1 MLDAKSFA
9 DYIGFTEQE
18 VFRLCESYHV
28 DFEKVKRW
36 YDGYLL
42 EDTQVYNPRAVVEVL
57 KWKKFRSYW
66 SGTGSYE
73 AILPLINM
81 DFDGLKTAVIEMLS
95 GAAVKVNVG
104 SFQNDA
110 VSFSN
115 KDDVLTYLIH
125 LGYLGYDQNAKTAF
139 VPNEEI
145 RQELTMAV
153 ENTRWNEF
161 LEFQQESDELL
172 QATLDGETEIVAET
186 LEKIHTEYVS
196 AIAYNNENSLSSVIA
211 IAYLSSMQYYFKPV
225 RELPTGRGFA
235 DFIFIPKPEYIQ
247 DYPALVIEL
256 KWNQSARTAMEQ
268 IKEKKYPESLQKYT
282 GNILLVGVNYDKKTK
297 EHQCMIE
304 RYEKNEETEIQ

>member
-1 MLDAKSFA
+1 M
-9 DYIGFTEQE
+9 
-18 VFRLCESYHV
+18 CESYHV